1 MSGSAANLRA
11 VVTIVNQKG
20 LHARAAAMFAKT
32 AEAYDADITV
42 SAHGHTVPGGSIMGL
57 LMLGAARGAEIEI
70 STTGPAAAD
79 ALAALTRLV
88 GNGFEE
94 EDFPGY

>member
-1 MSGSAANLRA
+1 MSGPAAPLRA
-11 VVTIVNQKG
+11 VSTIVNQKG

-32 AEAYDADITV
+32 AEAHDAEITV
-42 SAHGHTVPGGSIMGL
+42 SAHGQTVSGESIMGL

-70 STTGPAAAD
+70 SASGPAAAD

-88 GNGFEE
+88 DNGFEE